1 MAGVTFR
8 VAFQGELGAFSE
20 EAVRRY
26 WPGETAELVPR
37 RSCADVVRSLEDG
50 EVDYG
55 LLPIEN
61 SLAGNVVATYDAL
74 STARG
79 TWVVGETILP
89 IHHCL
94 LALPGSAI
102 GGLKRVASHPVALAQ
117 CRRFLD
123 SHAGLKVE
131 AAYDTAGAAHDVA
144 ASGDRDRAA
153 IAGRGAAE
161 RFGLDILAS
170 DIEDRPDN
178 QTRFLALAREP
189 AVLVPGVDT
198 RTAIIASTMNIPAA
212 LSRLLEP
219 LAEAGLNLSKLDSRP
234 TGKPWSYSFFLEFEH
249 LSNDPELSRVLQQMA
264 GRSESFRI
272 LGHFQRAAVEQPDAA
287 PGLASRVVSDFD
299 DPRRWTEGLRA

>member
-1 MAGVTFR
+1 MAGVTVR
-8 VAFQGELGAFSE
+8 VGFQGELGAYSE

-26 WPGETAELVPR
+26 WPGETAEPVPR
-37 RSCADVVRSLEDG
+37 RSCSDVVRSLEDG

-61 SLAGNVVATYDAL
+61 SLAGSVVATYDAL
-74 STARG
+74 SAARG

-94 LALPGSAI
+94 LALPGSTVA
-102 GGLKRVASHPVALAQ
+102 GVKRVASHPVALAQ
-117 CRRFLD
+117 CRCFLD
-123 SHAGLKVE
+123 GHSELEVE
-131 AAYDTAGAAHDVA
+131 AAYDTAGAARDVA
-144 ASGDRDRAA
+144 VSGDCYRAA

-161 RFGLDILAS
+161 RFGLEILAS

-178 QTRFLALAREP
+178 QTRFLALSREP
-189 AVLVPGVDT
+189 AVLVPGVST
-198 RTAIIASTMNIPAA
+198 RTAIIASTMNVPAA

-219 LAEAGLNLSKLDSRP
+219 LAGAGLNLSKLDSRP
-234 TGKPWSYSFFLEFEH
+234 TGTPWSYTFFLEFEH
-249 LSNDPELSRVLQQMA
+249 ISNDPELTRVLEEMA

-272 LGHFQRAAVEQPDAA
+272 LGHFQRAAVEQPDAS
-287 PGLASRVVSDFD
+287 PGLASRTVSDFA